1 MARSASSGLGAA
13 LVGLALTVGCSNGD
27 PPWDEANRRVIEQN
41 GVKGRTREVPG
52 VRVPMALGDGVP
64 VEASTLPV
72 VTIAPGVT
80 ATLGWG
86 RGALLE
92 RIDMRPD
99 AVYPSQT
106 LNEEL
111 IVIGR
116 EGSARVEYDGKT
128 AELTKDQALYLQPGS
143 VRSVKAGA
151 SGWKAFEV
159 YSPVRLDHLAL
170 AGQNTSAANAAFADQ
185 GATPSLPPGVV
196 VNLNEVQW
204 TPLIDPVPGKPYRR
218 STANARLIW
227 GKNAQISLVR
237 MDPGSTIGLHIHP
250 EDQLTHTIRGTLEQG
265 VMDRTYPASGAA
277 GHVVYLPGGM
287 VHSAKLG
294 DAGADQLDVFWP
306 VRPDYVERSAKQR
319 ALYEQIVAP
328 GAQPKKLADGFT
340 FAEGP
345 TWLKGKLY
353 FSDMF
358 FQNPAANDWTG
369 SPARSRLIVME
380 GNGKARPLSSG
391 MQTNGTIAA
400 RNGNLLVCDMFGH
413 RVVELDPATGRVVRV
428 VLDKI
433 NGKPIDGPNDLV
445 MDAKGGLYI
454 TDPQF
459 TPDPQ
464 KSQPGKQ
471 VYYLAPDG
479 AATVVIGPGEFA
491 MPNGVEISPD
501 GKRLYVNNTWAQ
513 PGENF
518 VWAYDVAADGSL
530 SNKRQFAVL
539 NRTADVLSAA
549 KPADR
554 FNSGADGS
562 AVDTDGRYYVATNS
576 GVQIFL
582 DDGTYAGTI
591 WVPEPPISLTFG
603 GANNDVLYMVSQS
616 SAWAIPT
623 KVRGFRYPEG
633 IK

>member
-1 MARSASSGLGAA
+1 MARSASSCLRAA
-13 LVGLALTVGCSNGD
+13 LAGLTFVAGCSSGD
-27 PPWDEANRRVIEQN
+27 PQWADVNRRVIEQN
-41 GVKGRTREVPG
+41 NVKGRTREVPS
-52 VRVPMALGDGVP
+52 VRVPMALADGVP
-64 VEASTLPV
+64 VEAGTLP
-72 VTIAPGVT
+72 TISIAPGVV

-92 RIDMRPD
+92 RVEMRPD

-106 LNEEL
+106 LSEEL
-111 IVIGR
+111 IIIGQ
-116 EGSARVEYDGKT
+116 EGSATIEFDGKT
-128 AELTKDQALYLQPGS
+128 AELTKDHALYLQPGS

-151 SGWKAFEV
+151 TGWKGFEV
-159 YSPVRLDHLAL
+159 FSPVRLDHLAL
-170 AGQNTSAANAAFADQ
+170 AGKNTTGAAAAFSDQ
-185 GATPSLPPGVV
+185 GATPSLSPGVV
-196 VNLNEVQW
+196 VNLNEIQW
-204 TPLIDPVPGKPYRR
+204 TPLTDPVPEKSYRR
-218 STANARLIW
+218 SVAHARLIA

-237 MDPGSTIGLHIHP
+237 MDPGSTVPLHIHP
-250 EDQLTHTIRGTLEQG
+250 EDQLTHTVRGTLDQG

-277 GHVVYLPGGM
+277 GHVIYLPGGM

-294 DAGADQLDVFWP
+294 DVGADQLDVFWP
-306 VRPDYVERSAKQR
+306 VRPDYVERAAKQK

-328 GAQPKKLADGFT
+328 GEKPKKLADGFT

-380 GNGKARPLSSG
+380 SDGKWRPLSSG
-391 MQTNGTIAA
+391 MQSNGTIAA

-413 RVVELDPATGRVVRV
+413 RVVEMDPATGRVVRV
-428 VLDKI
+428 VLDKV

-445 MDAKGGLYI
+445 MNAKGGLYI

-459 TPDPQ
+459 TPDSQ

-471 VYYLAPDG
+471 VYYLASDG
-479 AATVVIGPGEFA
+479 TARVVIGPGEFA
-491 MPNGVEISPD
+491 MPNGVELSPD
-501 GKRLYVNNTWAQ
+501 GKTLYVNNTWAQ

-518 VWAYDVAADGSL
+518 VWAYDVSGDGSL
-530 SNKRQFAVL
+530 SNKRQFAML
-539 NRTADVLSAA
+539 NRTAEVLSAPKA
-549 KPADR
+549 ADR
-554 FNSGADGS
+554 FDSRADGS
-562 AVDTDGRYYVATNS
+562 AIDTDGRYYVATSS

-582 DDGTYAGTI
+582 PDGTYAGTI
-591 WVPEPPISLTFG
+591 WVPQHPISLTFG

-616 SAWAIPT
+616 SAWAIQT
-623 KVRGFRYPEG
+623 KIRGFRYPEG
-633 IK
+633 IQ